1 MRKLNPL
8 FWAIAASSAILF
20 LCSSVRHTL
29 LQSSAWDL
37 GIFDQAVYLISSGTP
52 PISSFLGF
60 HILGDHAAWVF
71 YLLALLYKIY
81 PDVHWLLAV
90 QATALAL
97 GGVPTWYLARQAGLT
112 QRQASAIALS
122 YLLYPLVFNINL
134 FDFHP
139 EVMALPAM
147 LAAVWAARSNKNWW
161 FCLSIILILGCRD
174 ALALNVVA
182 MGLWLLLFEKRRFCG
197 AIAIVAGIA
206 WFLIA
211 TQVIIPYF
219 GGEAASVGRYLPRY
233 SNFGDSF
240 PEIAKNLLLK
250 PNLLLGKV
258 CSLETVEYLGLLFLP
273 VLWGLSPRHLAPLVG
288 AIPTLGM
295 NILANTHLQ
304 RDLTHQYSVPVLPF
318 LFLAAIESL
327 AARRGWC
334 QSPRKIVSHSL
345 SQAIAHLLR
354 REWCQAPRTIILWSL
369 LAFLALAK
377 YGYFGSIYLNSLD
390 TRQATQT
397 AIAQVKSG
405 AVLTTAE
412 IAPHLTHR
420 RLVRFTD
427 ATSLPTNL
435 AKFNYVLLN
444 QRHPGWLSN
453 SEFATKLVEQLKN
466 APEFHLSYQRDDV
479 YLFAKQ

>member
-1 MRKLNPL
+1 MRVVSTNFQVLSKSIDNFRFELRLNQL
-8 FWAIAASSAILF
+8 GWMIVASGAILF
-20 LCSSVRHTL
+20 LCSSLRHTL
-29 LQSSAWDL
+29 FQSSAWDL
-37 GIFDQAVYLISSGTP
+37 GIFDQAVYLIGSGTP

-97 GGVPTWYLARQAGLT
+97 GGVPTWYLARLAGLT

-206 WFLIA
+206 WFLVA

-233 SNFGDSF
+233 NNFGDSF

-250 PNLLLGKV
+250 PDLLLGKV
-258 CSLETVEYLGLLFLP
+258 CSWETVEYLGLLFLP

-334 QSPRKIVSHSL
+334 QV
-345 SQAIAHLLR
+345 
-354 REWCQAPRTIILWSL
+354 PRTIILWSL

-405 AVLTTAE
+405 GVLTTAD

-427 ATSLPTNL
+427 ATLPTNL
-435 AKFNYVLLN
+435 ANFDYVLLN